1 MHFLQ
6 ITNLFLIQIKH
17 MKILAL
23 SFATAEENLAFE
35 EWYFEHFEEET
46 LRIWRSPK
54 SVVVGKH
61 QNALAEVDLNFCL
74 ENKIPVLRRISGG
87 GTVYHDLGN
96 INFSFF
102 RFVEKEKMIDYVR
115 NLDIIKETL
124 IKLSYDVHMSA
135 RHDLFLGETKISGN
149 AQHVKRGRALHHGT
163 LLYDADLSA
172 LSNGIKR
179 QKGAFVDRSVKSVRS
194 PIANLR
200 QHNNL
205 GNTEEFQTRLIS
217 QLSASFG
224 FKILDF
230 EKTPDLDVEKY
241 HKNEWNFGYSPNY
254 TFEKTEG
261 DWYAKLTIER
271 GGIIIDAAISKNGI
285 LRTEL
290 NEWLHGQLHFHKE
303 LSTELEISD
312 FKQLSK
318 EILDLLF

>member
-1 MHFLQ
+1 
-6 ITNLFLIQIKH
+6 

-96 INFSFF
+96 INFSFY

-124 IKLSYDVHMSA
+124 IHLNYNVRMSA
-135 RHDLFLGETKISGN
+135 RHDLFLDETKISGN

-172 LSNGIKR
+172 LSSGIKR
-179 QKGAFVDRSVKSVRS
+179 EKGEFVDRSVKSVRS

-205 GNTEEFQTRLIS
+205 GNTEEFQTKLIS
-217 QLSASFG
+217 QLSKSHG
-224 FKILDF
+224 FEMLDF
-230 EKTPDLDVEKY
+230 NKSPDLDKEKY

-261 DWYAKLTIER
+261 DWYAKLTVER
-271 GGIIIDAAISKNGI
+271 GGIIKNAHISKNGV
-285 LRTEL
+285 LEKEL
-290 NEWLHGQLHFHKE
+290 NEWIQGKLHFHKE
-303 LSTELEISD
+303 LNAELEVSD
-312 FKQLSK
+312 FKHLSK
-318 EILDLLF
+318 ELLDLLF

>member
-17 MKILAL
+17 MNILAL

-54 SVVVGKH
+54 SVDVGKH

-74 ENKIPVLRRISGG
+74 ENKIPVIRRISGG

-96 INFSFF
+96 INFSFY

-124 IKLSYDVHMSA
+124 VQLSYDVHMSA

-179 QKGAFVDRSVKSVRS
+179 QKGEFVDRSVKSVRS

-200 QHNNL
+200 THNNL
-205 GNTEEFQTRLIS
+205 GNTEVFQAKLIS
-217 QLSASFG
+217 QLSETFG
-224 FKILDF
+224 FEMLDF
-230 EKTPDLDVEKY
+230 NKLPDLDLEKY
-241 HKNEWNFGYSPNY
+241 RKNEWNFGYSPNY
-254 TFEKTEG
+254 SFEKSDG
-261 DWYAKLTIER
+261 NWQAKLMVER
-271 GGIIIDAAISKNGI
+271 GGLIKSALISKNGV
-285 LRTEL
+285 LEKEL
-290 NEWLHGQLHFHKE
+290 NEWIEGKQHFHKE
-303 LSTELEISD
+303 LSIELEASD
-312 FKQLSK
+312 FAHLSE
-318 EILDLLF
+318 EIMDLLF

>member
-1 MHFLQ
+1 
-6 ITNLFLIQIKH
+6 

-54 SVVVGKH
+54 SIVVGKH
-61 QNALAEVDLNFCL
+61 QNALAEVELNFCL
-74 ENKIPVLRRISGG
+74 ENKIPVIRRISGG

-124 IKLSYDVHMSA
+124 VKLSFDVHMSA

-172 LSNGIKR
+172 LSSGIKR

-194 PIANLR
+194 PIANLI

-205 GNTEEFQTRLIS
+205 GNTEEFQTKLIS

-230 EKTPDLDVEKY
+230 EKIPDLDLEKY

-254 TFEKTEG
+254 TFEKKEG
-261 DWYAKLTIER
+261 DWHAKLEVER
-271 GGIIIDAAISKNGI
+271 GGKIKDAIISKNGI
-285 LRTEL
+285 HEKEL
-290 NEWLHGQLHFHKE
+290 SERLQGKHHFHKE
-303 LSTELEISD
+303 LSAELEDSD
-312 FKQLSK
+312 FKHLSK